1 MSDFQKISI
10 VGPAEFDSEG
20 KLTVTVKYEASSALT
35 NGVGFKLHFDG
46 DSLEV
51 DSIENVFAGATASGA
66 QAPGSIDVNGHAD
79 DQELSFGWAAISG
92 NFPGTE
98 QADLATI
105 TFSEVPG
112 GSDTN
117 IYVSKTSGAVG
128 YEFINDHA
136 IPAIPLDITE
146 LPVNENS
153 GENQVI
159 ATVANGPSGATYEL
173 VDNTVYSSEETQVII
188 PQQATSTQH
197 LYVSEST
204 LSDDGTQVT
213 VKVAYMADN
222 PETNGV
228 GFKLNFDSSA
238 LSLNDVS
245 GLFAGATAS
254 GAESAGGASDQDPS
268 TDRELS
274 FGWAS
279 ISGNFPGADQ
289 ADLATIVFDVVP
301 GAGGATPINLT
312 KSSGAVGY
320 DFDGQ
325 EHVVQLPASSP
336 LSIDSST
343 GAVSLSV
350 NPDFESVPSYDF
362 EIVTADGA
370 YGSSASVNVVN
381 VDESAAIFDSA
392 SGSNTVAENA
402 TVIYTAVANDSADV
416 SAGVTYSLSGAD
428 ASLLNIDANT
438 GEVTVIGGPDYETKT
453 SYSFTVA
460 VTDGVNAPGP
470 ASEQAVTVAITNVDD
485 TGPVFTVLDSLS
497 VNENETG
504 LLGAA
509 ATAVDD
515 QTDMPSGSISYS
527 LADDANGAFSI
538 NSGSGAISIVQAANH
553 EAQSSY
559 DLVITAE
566 DGNGN
571 TTDQTVTIAIVNV
584 DEVAP
589 TITSADAAD
598 AKDENFLD
606 DTDDAVVY
614 TATADDDADFSGG
627 FTFSLAGDDASKFSI
642 DSATGAVTIKENPD
656 YEVKSSY
663 SFDVVATDAAGLFG
677 SKSVTLL
684 INDVADAKPI
694 FDSGDAAAAVDEN
707 TGVAVVYTANANAV
721 SPEGETVS
729 IASYELTDDANGA
742 FTIDA
747 DTGVVSFA
755 GGADFETQSE
765 YSFTVK
771 ATDDSDNANSSEQT
785 VTLNITNV
793 DDTAPVVKGTD
804 GDKNLNAYTGEGQ
817 VVFNAQNPIQ
827 GEQAFDDDSLDVTS
841 ALTFEIVQDGGFSDR
856 FDVDANGVVTYNL
869 DPKLDDNLP
878 EDQESQTIPYSLK
891 VTDAAGNES
900 VLNLQITISGA
911 ELNIPEFDTP
921 AGYTEV
927 ATADV
932 VKNAGTDNEDTV
944 TVVTEV
950 SGDLDGV
957 ADGDVIYTAV
967 VEDATPV
974 TYAVGTTVSMPENG
988 LILHSVDASAA
999 ALTSGHLSVDPA
1011 GVVTIHGQPWEDGAT
1026 EFNFTVTAT
1035 DASGNVANQSV
1046 TLDVT
1051 GYTGGATTL
1060 TGVTYGLESSNG
1072 EALVD
1077 SEYAIDR
1084 DSGEITFVGS
1094 ADYEARPN
1102 YDFNVVVSHDSGAY
1116 SYGIFLAVEDATDT
1130 GPAIT
1135 SATSVS
1141 VTENTDLVY
1150 QVTSAADN
1158 DNDNV
1163 GVVYGVEGADASAF
1177 NIDAGGNVT
1186 LAGSADHEAQSEY
1199 SIVVTATANGQTS
1212 EQAVTVTVDD
1222 VDEYGPV
1229 FSSANAIS
1237 IDENETGTIYTASA
1251 HDIGS
1256 VDSVGAINQE
1266 FVQNDD
1272 GTLTVKF
1279 SVNNDVY
1286 SGVSELE
1293 VADFDFSF
1301 EADQDGVLAVESIE
1315 FPANPMVRLVND
1327 DVDGQINFALIF
1339 RDKFEVGGDL
1349 ALAEVTF
1356 KVGDPS
1362 VSTQFSVSDISL
1374 GDAGS
1379 AEPLAG
1385 SSVVNYVMDAPSTAS
1400 FALEN
1405 SDGFAIDA
1413 QGNVTVTDADFE
1425 ASSDRSFTV
1434 IATDANGN
1442 STSKSVNV
1450 SVNNL
1455 DEVAPDFVSD
1465 AVAAAIDENSG
1476 SGQVVYT
1483 ASAEDIHTDEVMS
1496 AGVTFS
1502 LEGLDAGAFVIDAQS
1517 GEVTLLD
1524 NPDYETQSAYSFTVK
1539 ASDGVHSST
1548 KAVSLAINNLDE
1560 VAPEFLETP
1569 VDSVDETTDFNEVI
1583 YDADH
1588 SDVHDNESETNGV
1601 TYSLAS
1607 TNTDTL
1613 VIDQNG
1619 VVRVTGSIDHE
1630 TLAQYSFTVVATDA
1644 AGNASK
1650 QAITV
1655 DVNDVDETKP
1665 VFISGTTALNIDE
1678 NASGDDL
1685 VVYKIIA
1692 DDSSDVVGNGEISYG
1707 RTLDGDYSDFN
1718 INSTTGEVTLKD
1730 SPDFEDKSE
1739 YSLTVRATDESGNTS
1754 TETITIKVNDLDEK
1768 APEIT
1773 SADSAG
1779 SIVENSGTN
1788 QVVYTATAIDVHTDE
1803 ATSGGFKFALAG
1815 TDADAF
1821 TIDAATGEVRL
1832 IDNPDHDEQSQYSF
1846 SVTAEDAAG
1855 HISQAGAVTLAVTP
1869 ESEVTVAHWG
1879 SDVHIGKVK
1888 ITSSDKVV
1896 ETDGLRSASITVDE
1910 DASALSTERE
1920 VEVSDVSGV
1929 INSADALQVL
1939 NIAARSATISDGR
1952 EYKYDAAN
1960 DFDGDGKV
1968 NDFDITM
1975 MAADINGDGKVN
1987 SRDALE
1993 ILKISVR
2000 MDDAL
2005 DTEWMFAEV
2014 NADANTQDTAAYVGF
2029 VRGDVNASW
2038 KNAEQVDATRQTDK
2052 GATFTT
2058 AESVDVVK
2066 DSLEDTVIYKVA
2078 ADDDTFEVSY
2088 STEQAGLAVGEKSGI
2103 VTVTDASLV
2112 NDLTSFD
2119 VIATDA
2125 DGNESTQ
2132 TVTVSVVDPA
2142 DAEAPVIDSSVV
2154 VSVSEIDT
2162 ENTAVYTAS
2171 ATDNVDS
2178 AAGIT
2183 FTLAEGHDPA
2193 LSIDDGVVYLSNKRD
2208 EDIQSEYHFTLVAT
2222 DSSGNQSKQKTVIEI
2237 DARDEVDPVIVS
2249 SDGAVSIDEHVDGL
2263 YESQVIYKA
2272 KATDADHD
2280 GQDSVSYSLKDD
2292 PSNLSIDADGAV
2304 TLTSAPD
2311 YETGSEITFTVVA
2324 TDGSGNDSEK
2334 EVTIAVNDLDE
2345 KAPEI
2350 TSSDNTSSIKENS
2363 GAGQLVYTASASD
2376 VHSDEEMSEGV
2387 SFSLTGTGSEAFT
2400 IDATSGEV
2408 RLVANPNFELQEEY
2422 SLTVEAKDA
2431 AGRSSTQSLTLSI
2444 DDVDEDAPEITLTA
2458 VAASVTENSDAGQTA
2473 YTVSASDASG
2483 EPELVLSADSDK
2495 AVSLDDSGNIVL
2507 NESPDHEMQR
2517 EYNFTVIA
2525 TDSEGNSSQESAT
2538 ITVNDVDD
2546 AAPRINS
2553 ESSKSVAEGNVSG
2566 DVIYRVASE
2575 DTADMKAAEDTVS
2588 YALLAGK
2595 GSEQKS
2601 IADTQLVYVGSDTL
2615 QKDDQIEVAVNY
2627 LADSNELTGLGLK
2640 VHYDSSKLEFVAMND
2655 LAANVLF
2662 HSEVNVNSDDP
2673 SASYVSVVWADI
2685 SALGEANWTG
2695 GDLPELL
2702 ANVKFDVIASEAT
2715 KSEISFSAI
2724 DTAAGYEFVGV
2735 SQELKLSPVTINTET
2750 GDVSLTAAT
2759 DYEASDEVSFTVV
2772 AEDKQG
2778 NSSTQSVRVAIDN
2791 IDDTAPVITTESV
2804 SISLD
2809 EIHENSTGAHK
2820 IHVYSVAAD
2829 DSQDI
2834 NYGDVT
2840 YKLANHDSSLAIDS
2854 ASGDVYFISHPD
2866 FELNYDADTGESKYE
2881 FTVVAEDAAGIQSSK
2896 QVTLNINNIDEK
2908 APLFTSDAVADSVDE
2923 NTEGAQLVYTAA
2935 STDNL
2940 DITDNNTTYSLTA
2953 DSDGAFSVVADTGE
2967 VYFNESANYED
2978 KSQYNFTVVA
2988 TDAGG
2993 NSRVKNVS
3001 LQIGNLDEQAPV
3013 FSESSDAVT
3022 AVENTDTFGL
3032 FVSADDVAD
3041 TSDGVNY
3048 HLIGD
3053 DAELFDVSGSGLI
3066 TQGDNTEFDY
3076 ETKSEYNFTVVATDE
3091 AGNSS
3096 VDSQQDV
3103 TVTIVNADE
3112 VNPEVTSAA
3121 TAQAVVAADPAAVI
3135 YTATAADSGDGS
3147 NGNVAYSVTGN
3158 SDVSI
3163 DPVSGDVSV
3172 NNDATL
3178 STTVDFT
3185 VVATDDEGNSSEKSV
3200 SIPVISSVNTVD
3212 PVFTT
3217 GGIVHTYTH
3226 NSDGTLTLKLSIAA
3240 DTGIEDQDIT
3250 NLDFNLEYNSALAA
3264 FDGYPDSIASN
3275 PDMHIAT
3282 PAVDSNNDDIANT
3295 LSFSQVYMN
3304 GYDTAAGLAI
3314 FEHTFEL
3321 NGDVSGDLFTVS
3333 SLTIGEDDTA
3343 VDGSASSLASL
3354 PANAGTNGDDVVA
3367 LTDGF
3372 ASVNLGEGSDT
3383 LIIDPSYSADI
3394 VVDFES
3400 SEDSIDVSQILQ
3412 ANGYGEGDALQV
3424 SGSTPDI
3431 ADLVSNSDES
3441 LDNAFGGYF
3450 NDETDVLT
3458 LFVDA
3463 DSAAGVTNVE
3473 SIEVTLSDSSSF
3485 EDDDLSVNYEN
3496 FASFIA

>member
-1 MSDFQKISI
+1 M
-10 VGPAEFDSEG
+10 
-20 KLTVTVKYEASSALT
+20 
-35 NGVGFKLHFDG
+35 
-46 DSLEV
+46 
-51 DSIENVFAGATASGA
+51 
-66 QAPGSIDVNGHAD
+66 
-79 DQELSFGWAAISG
+79 
-92 NFPGTE
+92 
-98 QADLATI
+98 
-105 TFSEVPG
+105 
-112 GSDTN
+112 
-117 IYVSKTSGAVG
+117 
-128 YEFINDHA
+128 
-136 IPAIPLDITE
+136 
-146 LPVNENS
+146 
-153 GENQVI
+153 
-159 ATVANGPSGATYEL
+159 
-173 VDNTVYSSEETQVII
+173 
-188 PQQATSTQH
+188 
-197 LYVSEST
+197 
-204 LSDDGTQVT
+204 
-213 VKVAYMADN
+213 
-222 PETNGV
+222 
-228 GFKLNFDSSA
+228 
-238 LSLNDVS
+238 
-245 GLFAGATAS
+245 
-254 GAESAGGASDQDPS
+254 
-268 TDRELS
+268 
-274 FGWAS
+274 
-279 ISGNFPGADQ
+279 
-289 ADLATIVFDVVP
+289 
-301 GAGGATPINLT
+301 
-312 KSSGAVGY
+312 
-320 DFDGQ
+320 
-325 EHVVQLPASSP
+325 
-336 LSIDSST
+336 
-343 GAVSLSV
+343 
-350 NPDFESVPSYDF
+350 
-362 EIVTADGA
+362 
-370 YGSSASVNVVN
+370 
-381 VDESAAIFDSA
+381 
-392 SGSNTVAENA
+392 
-402 TVIYTAVANDSADV
+402 
-416 SAGVTYSLSGAD
+416 
-428 ASLLNIDANT
+428 
-438 GEVTVIGGPDYETKT
+438 
-453 SYSFTVA
+453 
-460 VTDGVNAPGP
+460 
-470 ASEQAVTVAITNVDD
+470 
-485 TGPVFTVLDSLS
+485 
-497 VNENETG
+497 
-504 LLGAA
+504 
-509 ATAVDD
+509 
-515 QTDMPSGSISYS
+515 
-527 LADDANGAFSI
+527 
-538 NSGSGAISIVQAANH
+538 
-553 EAQSSY
+553 
-559 DLVITAE
+559 
-566 DGNGN
+566 
-571 TTDQTVTIAIVNV
+571 
-584 DEVAP
+584 
-589 TITSADAAD
+589 
-598 AKDENFLD
+598 
-606 DTDDAVVY
+606 
-614 TATADDDADFSGG
+614 
-627 FTFSLAGDDASKFSI
+627 
-642 DSATGAVTIKENPD
+642 
-656 YEVKSSY
+656 
-663 SFDVVATDAAGLFG
+663 
-677 SKSVTLL
+677 
-684 INDVADAKPI
+684 
-694 FDSGDAAAAVDEN
+694 
-707 TGVAVVYTANANAV
+707 
-721 SPEGETVS
+721 
-729 IASYELTDDANGA
+729 
-742 FTIDA
+742 
-747 DTGVVSFA
+747 
-755 GGADFETQSE
+755 
-765 YSFTVK
+765 
-771 ATDDSDNANSSEQT
+771 
-785 VTLNITNV
+785 
-793 DDTAPVVKGTD
+793 
-804 GDKNLNAYTGEGQ
+804 
-817 VVFNAQNPIQ
+817 
-827 GEQAFDDDSLDVTS
+827 
-841 ALTFEIVQDGGFSDR
+841 
-856 FDVDANGVVTYNL
+856 
-869 DPKLDDNLP
+869 
-878 EDQESQTIPYSLK
+878 
-891 VTDAAGNES
+891 
-900 VLNLQITISGA
+900 
-911 ELNIPEFDTP
+911 
-921 AGYTEV
+921 
-927 ATADV
+927 
-932 VKNAGTDNEDTV
+932 
-944 TVVTEV
+944 
-950 SGDLDGV
+950 
-957 ADGDVIYTAV
+957 
-967 VEDATPV
+967 
-974 TYAVGTTVSMPENG
+974 
-988 LILHSVDASAA
+988 
-999 ALTSGHLSVDPA
+999 
-1011 GVVTIHGQPWEDGAT
+1011 
-1026 EFNFTVTAT
+1026 
-1035 DASGNVANQSV
+1035 
-1046 TLDVT
+1046 
-1051 GYTGGATTL
+1051 
-1060 TGVTYGLESSNG
+1060 
-1072 EALVD
+1072 
-1077 SEYAIDR
+1077 
-1084 DSGEITFVGS
+1084 
-1094 ADYEARPN
+1094 
-1102 YDFNVVVSHDSGAY
+1102 
-1116 SYGIFLAVEDATDT
+1116 
-1130 GPAIT
+1130 
-1135 SATSVS
+1135 
-1141 VTENTDLVY
+1141 
-1150 QVTSAADN
+1150 
-1158 DNDNV
+1158 
-1163 GVVYGVEGADASAF
+1163 
-1177 NIDAGGNVT
+1177 
-1186 LAGSADHEAQSEY
+1186 
-1199 SIVVTATANGQTS
+1199 
-1212 EQAVTVTVDD
+1212 
-1222 VDEYGPV
+1222 
-1229 FSSANAIS
+1229 
-1237 IDENETGTIYTASA
+1237 
-1251 HDIGS
+1251 
-1256 VDSVGAINQE
+1256 
-1266 FVQNDD
+1266 QNDD

-1286 SGVSELE
+1286 SGVSDLE

-1339 RDKFEVGGDL
+1339 RDKFDVNGDIP
-1349 ALAEVTF
+1349 LAEVTF

-1379 AEPLAG
+1379 AEPSAG
-1385 SSVVNYVMDAPSTAS
+1385 SSVVNYVMDAPSTAT

-1455 DEVAPDFVSD
+1455 DEVAPVITSFDLASS
-1465 AVAAAIDENSG
+1465 IDENSG

-1483 ASAEDIHTDEVMS
+1483 AKSVDIHADEVMS

-1502 LEGLDAGAFVIDAQS
+1502 LEGVDADAFVIDAQS

-1539 ASDGVHSST
+1539 ASDGEHSSIKT
-1548 KAVSLAINNLDE
+1548 VNLAINNLDE
-1560 VAPEFLETP
+1560 EAPEITSG
-1569 VDSVDETTDFNEVI
+1569 DSANAVSENSGFGVNAVI
-1583 YDADH
+1583 YTATADDDKDI
-1588 SDVHDNESETNGV
+1588 SGGV
-1601 TYSLAS
+1601 TFSLAS
-1607 TNTDTL
+1607 TNSESL
-1613 VIDQNG
+1613 VINKYSG
-1619 VVRVTGSIDHE
+1619 EVSLAVKADHE
-1630 TLAQYSFTVVATDA
+1630 NLAEYSFTVVATDE
-1644 AGNASK
+1644 AGHASE
-1650 QAITV
+1650 QAVTI
-1655 DVNDVDETKP
+1655 DVNDLDEKAP
-1665 VFISGTTALNIDE
+1665 VFTSPSSVLNIDE
-1678 NASGDDL
+1678 NAVAGT
-1685 VVYKIIA
+1685 VVYKAIVDDTLDVSDDVNFSLQFGGDNEAFNIDQSGVVTLDQNVSFEDFEGESEFNITIIA
-1692 DDSSDVVGNGEISYG
+1692 EDQAGNKSTKDLSIS
-1707 RTLDGDYSDFN
+1707 
-1718 INSTTGEVTLKD
+1718 I
-1730 SPDFEDKSE
+1730 
-1739 YSLTVRATDESGNTS
+1739 
-1754 TETITIKVNDLDEK
+1754 NDLDEK

-1788 QVVYTATAIDVHTDE
+1788 QVVYTATANDVHTDE

-1855 HISQAGAVTLAVTP
+1855 HISQAGAVTLDVTP
-1869 ESEVTVAHWG
+1869 ESQVTVAHWG

-2142 DAEAPVIDSSVV
+2142 DVEAPVIDSSEV
-2154 VSVSEIDT
+2154 VSLSEIDT

-2249 SDGAVSIDEHVDGL
+2249 GDGAVSIDEHVDGL
-2263 YESQVIYKA
+2263 YESQLIYKA

-2280 GQDSVSYSLKDD
+2280 GQDSVSFSLKDE
-2292 PSNLSIDADGAV
+2292 PSNLSIDANSGAV

-2311 YETGSEITFTVVA
+2311 YESASEITFTVVA
-2324 TDGSGNDSEK
+2324 TDGSGNESEK

-2350 TSSDNTSSIKENS
+2350 TSSDNASSIKENS

-2400 IDATSGEV
+2400 IDASSGEV
-2408 RLVANPNFELQEEY
+2408 RLVANPDFELQEEY
-2422 SLTVEAKDA
+2422 SLTVEATDA

-2444 DDVDEDAPEITLTA
+2444 DDVDEDAPEITLVA
-2458 VAASVTENSDAGQTA
+2458 DVAASVTENSDAGQTA

-2538 ITVNDVDD
+2538 ISVIDLDD
-2546 AAPRINS
+2546 AAPRIKS
-2553 ESSKSVAEGNVSG
+2553 ESSRSVAEGKVSG
-2566 DVIYRVASE
+2566 DMIYQVVAD
-2575 DTADMKAAEDTVS
+2575 DTADSEPLDNAVS

-2595 GSEQKS
+2595 GSNQEL
-2601 IADTQLVYVGSDTL
+2601 IAGKQLVYVGSDTV
-2615 QKDDQIEVAVNY
+2615 QKGNQIEVAVNY
-2627 LADSNELTGLGLK
+2627 LADSSDLTGLGLR
-2640 VHYDSSKLEFVAMND
+2640 VHYDSSKLSFVSMND
-2655 LAANVLF
+2655 VLAEGIIF
-2662 HSEVNVNSDDP
+2662 DSENNVNSDDP
-2673 SASYVSVVWADI
+2673 TASYVSVAWASI
-2685 SALGEANWTG
+2685 GGEWTG
-2695 GDLPELL
+2695 GELPEHLL
-2702 ANVKFDVIASEAT
+2702 NAKFDVIASET
-2715 KSEISFSAI
+2715 TTSEVSFSAI
-2724 DTAAGYEFVGV
+2724 STDLAYEFVGV
-2735 SQELKLSPVTINTET
+2735 SHELKLSPVTIDSQT
-2750 GDVSLTAAT
+2750 GDVALTVEA
-2759 DYEASDEVSFTVV
+2759 DYESSDEVSFTVL
-2772 AEDKQG
+2772 AEDALG
-2778 NSSTQSVRVAIDN
+2778 NLSSQSVKVAIDN
-2791 IDDTAPVITTESV
+2791 IDDTAPVITTDAVSV
-2804 SISLD
+2804 SLD
-2809 EIHENSTGAHK
+2809 ENAGSK
-2820 IHVYSVAAD
+2820 QLVYSVVAD
-2829 DSQDI
+2829 DSLDVSH
-2834 NYGDVT
+2834 GAVT
-2840 YKLANHDSSLAIDS
+2840 YKLEGHDSSLAIDS
-2854 ASGDVYFISHPD
+2854 SSGKVYLISNP
-2866 FELNYDADTGESKYE
+2866 NYEVKDTYV
-2881 FTVVAEDAAGIQSSK
+2881 FNVIAEDSAGARGSK
-2896 QVTLNINNIDEK
+2896 QVTLDINNLDEV
-2908 APLFTSDAVADSVDE
+2908 APTFTSSNIADDLNDVVDNDVTTVKLGQLDE
-2923 NTEGAQLVYTAA
+2923 NTEGAQLVYTAS
-2935 STDNL
+2935 STDNG
-2940 DITDNNTTYSLTA
+2940 DITDNATTYSLTA
-2953 DSDGAFSVVADTGE
+2953 DSDGAFSVVADSGE

-2978 KSQYNFTVVA
+2978 KSQYSFTVVA
-2988 TDAGG
+2988 TDSAG
-2993 NSRVKNVS
+2993 NSRGKAVS
-3001 LQIGNLDEQAPV
+3001 LQIGNVDESAPEFNQDSISV
-3013 FSESSDAVT
+3013 SIA
-3022 AVENTDTFGL
+3022 ENTDTFGL
-3032 FVSADDVAD
+3032 LVTADDNGD
-3041 TSDGVNY
+3041 ISDGVNY
-3048 HLIGD
+3048 QLIGD

-3066 TQGDNTEFDY
+3066 TQGDETEFDY

-3103 TVTIVNADE
+3103 TVTIDNADE

-3121 TAQAVVAADPAAVI
+3121 TAQAVVAADLGAVI
-3135 YTATAADSGDGS
+3135 YTATAADSGDDS
-3147 NGNVAYSVTGN
+3147 NGNVTYSVTGN

-3163 DPVSGDVSV
+3163 DPVSGDVSL
-3172 NNDATL
+3172 NSDATL

-3185 VVATDDEGNSSEKSV
+3185 VVATDDANNSSEKSV

-3212 PVFTT
+3212 PVITT

-3240 DTGIEDQDIT
+3240 GTGIEDQDIT

-3264 FDGYPDSIASN
+3264 FDGYPDAIASN

-3304 GYDTAAGLAI
+3304 GYDTAVGLAI

-3333 SLTIGEDDTA
+3333 NLTIGEDDTA

-3354 PANAGTNGDDVVA
+3354 PANSGTNGDDVVA

-3394 VVDFES
+3394 VVDLES
-3400 SEDSIDVSQILQ
+3400 GEDSIDVTQILQ